1 MTIKLYSRYR
11 NSAGQRVRTTMN
23 LKKVPYD
30 YIAVENM
37 QSDDYQRINP
47 QRLLPAIEI
56 DGRVFSQST
65 AIIDWLE
72 RTYPD
77 PSVFPEDPKDRMDA
91 ISFAQ
96 FIASE
101 IHAIHNHR
109 VRDHLTDHEGW
120 SEEQSMAWYAHWI
133 TAGLTTL
140 ETMLQQRPHKTTFC
154 YGESPSVAD
163 IYLVPVLFNARW
175 YGFPLDKF
183 PLILEIDAACAEL
196 EAFRLAGP
204 EMQPDYPGPNP
215 EHR

>member
-1 MTIKLYSRYR
+1 MSIKLYSRYR
-11 NSAGQRVRTTMN
+11 NSAGQRVRTTLN
-23 LKKVPYD
+23 LKNVPYE

-56 DGRVFSQST
+56 DGRIFSQST

-91 ISFAQ
+91 ISFSQ
-96 FIASE
+96 FIACE
-101 IHAIHNHR
+101 IHPIHNHR
-109 VRDHLTDHEGW
+109 VRDYLTDGEGW
-120 SEEQSMAWYAHWI
+120 SEDKSMAWYAHWI
-133 TAGLTTL
+133 SAGLTTL
-140 ETMLQQRPHKTTFC
+140 ETMLRQRPRQMTFC
-154 YGESPSVAD
+154 YGDSPSVAD

-183 PLILEIDAACAEL
+183 PLILGVEAACSDL